1 MAEFLTNGMMLFSG
15 VIFDFNGTLFWD
27 TKLHNKAWDIFL
39 TKHGLFLSDEDK
51 FKKMHGKNN
60 KDLFIEL
67 FNKPLSDVE
76 IQKYVLEKEGLYQD
90 LCLQTDMQLAP
101 GASDFLDFL
110 KDEKIPF
117 TIATASG
124 KENLDF
130 YFEHLPLT
138 RWFEYDKVVYNNG
151 KIKGKPDPQIYQNA
165 LAVIGKQPEDVII
178 FEDAVAGLQS
188 ARNAKA
194 GKIIVVNSNDDDYTD
209 WSDCQIIKNF
219 DEVDRTQF
227 VL

>member
-1 MAEFLTNGMMLFSG
+1 MLFSG

-39 TKHGLFLSDEDK
+39 TKYNLHLSDEDK
-51 FKKMHGKNN
+51 FLKMHGKNN
-60 KDLFIEL
+60 KDIFLSIFD
-67 FNKPLSDVE
+67 KPLSDDE
-76 IQKYVLEKEGLYQD
+76 IQSFILEKEGLYQE
-90 LCLQTDMQLAP
+90 LCLQTEMPLAP

-110 KDEKIPF
+110 KENNIPF

-130 YFEHLPLT
+130 YFKHLPLT
-138 RWFEYDKVVYNNG
+138 KWFDYDKVVYNNG
-151 KIKGKPDPQIYQNA
+151 KIKGKPDPQIYQIA
-165 LAVIGKQPEDVII
+165 MSVINKNPEDIII
-178 FEDAVAGLQS
+178 FEDAIAGLQA

-194 GKIIVVNSNDDDYTD
+194 GKIIVVDSNDDDYTD
-209 WSDCQIIKNF
+209 WTNCQIIKSF

-227 VL
+227 DK

>member
-1 MAEFLTNGMMLFSG
+1 MHFSG

-138 RWFEYDKVVYNNG
+138 RWFKYDKVVYNNG
-151 KIKGKPDPQIYQNA
+151 KIKGKPDPQIYQDA
-165 LAVIGKQPEDVII
+165 LAIIGKQPEDVII

>member
-1 MAEFLTNGMMLFSG
+1 MHFSG

-39 TKHGLFLSDEDK
+39 TKHGLFLSDDDK

-110 KDEKIPF
+110 KDKKIPF

-130 YFEHLPLT
+130 YLEHLPLT

-165 LAVIGKQPEDVII
+165 LAIIGKQPEDVII

>member
-1 MAEFLTNGMMLFSG
+1 MSFSG

-39 TKHGLFLSDEDK
+39 KKHDLYLSDEDK
-51 FKKMHGKNN
+51 FSKIHGKNN
-60 KDLFIEL
+60 RDLFISI
-67 FNKPLSDVE
+67 FGGQLSDQQ
-76 IQKYVLEKEGLYQD
+76 IIDYTMDKESLYQE
-90 LCLQTDMQLAP
+90 LCLKTDMQLAP
-101 GASDFLDFL
+101 GVTGFLDFL
-110 KDEKIPF
+110 KNENILF

-138 RWFEYDKVVYNNG
+138 KWFEYNKVVYNNG
-151 KIKGKPDPQIYQNA
+151 KIKGKPNPQIYQIA
-165 LAVIGKQPEDVII
+165 LSIIDKKPEEVII

-188 ARNAKA
+188 AKNALS
-194 GKIIVVNSNDDDYTD
+194 GKIIIVDSNDDDYTD
-209 WSDCQIIKNF
+209 WADCQIIKSF

-227 VL
+227 KH

>member
-1 MAEFLTNGMMLFSG
+1 MSFSG

-39 TKHGLFLSDEDK
+39 TKHDLYLSDEDK
-51 FKKMHGKNN
+51 FSKMHGKNN
-60 KDLFIEL
+60 RDLFISI
-67 FNKPLSDVE
+67 FGGQLSDQQ
-76 IQKYVLEKEGLYQD
+76 IIDYAMEKELLYQE
-90 LCLQTDMQLAP
+90 LCLKTDMQLAP
-101 GASDFLDFL
+101 AVTGFLDFL
-110 KDEKIPF
+110 KDENIPF

-130 YFEHLPLT
+130 YFEYLSLS

-151 KIKGKPDPQIYQNA
+151 KIKGKPDPQIYQTA
-165 LAVIGKQPEDVII
+165 LSVINKKPGEVII

-188 ARNAKA
+188 ARNARA

-209 WSDCQIIKNF
+209 WADCQIIKSF

-227 VL
+227 KRL